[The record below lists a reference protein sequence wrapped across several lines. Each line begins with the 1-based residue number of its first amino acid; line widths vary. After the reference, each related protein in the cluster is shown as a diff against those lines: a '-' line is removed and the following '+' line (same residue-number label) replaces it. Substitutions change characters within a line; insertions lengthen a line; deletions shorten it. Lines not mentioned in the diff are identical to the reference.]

1 MAVCSEAADGSGLGQ
16 ALLGGLAGIPSLPP
30 RLAEQPL
37 FAAQAFI
44 HMYVHA
50 QHAYVHVHVACCM
63 CMCICARACVHLQDI
78 PTLGFGP
85 NPNPNPNPQDIPTLG
100 FGISWGGVD
109 AEASEVSGACARGAS
124 S

>member
-37 FAAQAFI
+37 FAAQ
-44 HMYVHA
+44 
-50 QHAYVHVHVACCM
+50 
-63 CMCICARACVHLQDI
+63 
-78 PTLGFGP
+78 
-85 NPNPNPNPQDIPTLG
+85 DIPTLG

-109 AEASEVSGACARGAS
+109 AEASEVSGASAWG
-124 S
+124 